1 MEVPHAIEADGQLVC
16 IEDARPPNVPANV
29 REHLRETRND
39 DGDRAPT
46 MASTKGCSR
55 QPSRDSKRRRRQSEC
70 DGERATRRW
79 GDKAA
84 SPEIENVF
92 FVWLLGHRCPN
103 PHIHQAAEQAP
114 PSQGGP
120 AVEKA
125 SDMANNLRRTLLATV
140 TSRCDGGREDPR
152 PSPCLVLWGHAQ
164 RHRDEAKTLREMT
177 TNSHE
182 HSIPL
187 GRTTNTSQDD
197 PYQIRRTTVS

>member
-1 MEVPHAIEADGQLVC
+1 MSASRMLDPLTYQRMFENTFARLETTTATERRRWRVPRA
-16 IEDARPPNVPANV
+16 V
-29 REHLRETRND
+29 RDNLLETRND
-39 DGDRAPT
+39 DGDRANA
-46 MASTKGCSR
+46 MAKER
-55 QPSRDSKRRRRQSEC
+55 QG
-70 DGERATRRW
+70 DGVTRRHPR
-79 GDKAA
+79 KYKMC
-84 SPEIENVF
+84 F
-92 FVWLLGHRCPN
+92 FVWLLGHRRPN
-103 PHIHQAAEQAP
+103 PHVHQAAEQAP